1 MSEILKISNLN
12 YKKNN
17 KILINN
23 INLTVNKPEIIG
35 LLGENGAGKTTLF
48 RLIAGLGK
56 GYTGSIAVAGE
67 TSIDKIKENI
77 SFNDKLDAFN
87 LYTKLK
93 EIKDFYAKFYKD
105 FELEKFDN
113 IISLLDIDMSKRLGE
128 LSKGKKEGFIVAL
141 SIARTVKIYLLDEPF
156 SGIDL
161 MSRKKILQ
169 SIIKWLP
176 QDATV
181 FLSDHNIEEVHQ
193 IIDRIVLI
201 KDKTIVADEPAEKI
215 RSNGESIEEFYL
227 KFY

>member
-87 LYTKLK
+87 L
-93 EIKDFYAKFYKD
+93 
-105 FELEKFDN
+105 
-113 IISLLDIDMSKRLGE
+113 
-128 LSKGKKEGFIVAL
+128 
-141 SIARTVKIYLLDEPF
+141 
-156 SGIDL
+156 
-161 MSRKKILQ
+161 
-169 SIIKWLP
+169 
-176 QDATV
+176 
-181 FLSDHNIEEVHQ
+181 
-193 IIDRIVLI
+193 
-201 KDKTIVADEPAEKI
+201 
-215 RSNGESIEEFYL
+215 
-227 KFY
+227 

>member
-67 TSIDKIKENI
+67 TSI
-77 SFNDKLDAFN
+77 DKLDAFN

-201 KDKTIVADEPAEKI
+201 KDKTIVADETAEKI